1 MKTITIS
8 ITISE
13 EIQPSTIKSSIQEQI
28 AFHLK
33 EKERAIKL
41 TEQIKKESKNILNEI
56 LLELNKKVGEDVW
69 YHLQNLLQIQFKG
82 NSIKA
87 EFTQEKVEFGDIIYY
102 KPNLESLKFILVH
115 SNPSMY
121 RAYVTDFKSLE
132 QVNNILE
139 KDYIKYFTSKL

>member
-1 MKTITIS
+1 M
-8 ITISE
+8 
-13 EIQPSTIKSSIQEQI
+13 
-28 AFHLK
+28 K